1 MQFGKGVG
9 RLNVGILHG
18 GTGKNVIADKAVLQ
32 LETRGDT
39 NEINDR
45 IMDMVRRVVEGT
57 AISYNVEYNIRV
69 VGSARA
75 YNSQDNEFS
84 KAVIKRLRSL
94 PIEIIEEFSFG
105 ASEDITYMLEEVEKQ
120 GGKGMYFTFP
130 SSLQHHIIIPIL
142 ILMKNHL

>member
-1 MQFGKGVG
+1 MSRRGKNALLAAASCILNLHSQVQFGKGVG

-45 IMDMVRRVVEGT
+45 IMDMVCRVVEGT
-57 AISYNVEYNIRV
+57 AISYNVEYNIKI

-75 YNSQDNEFS
+75 YNSKDDAFS
-84 KAVIKRLRSL
+84 RKV
-94 PIEIIEEFSFG
+94 IEISKI
-105 ASEDITYMLEEVEKQ
+105 Y
-120 GGKGMYFTFP
+120 
-130 SSLQHHIIIPIL
+130 H
-142 ILMKNHL
+142 

>member
-1 MQFGKGVG
+1 
-9 RLNVGILHG
+9 
-18 GTGKNVIADKAVLQ
+18 
-32 LETRGDT
+32 
-39 NEINDR
+39 
-45 IMDMVRRVVEGT
+45 MDMVRRVVEGT

-84 KAVIKRLRSL
+84 KEVIKKLRSL

-120 GGKGMYFTFP
+120 GGKGMYFIFP
-130 SSLQHHIIIPIL
+130 SSLTAPHHNPYFDFNEESLIIGHDVYVCMVKTFL
-142 ILMKNHL
+142 QKM